1 MRDRRRRVAPFESV
15 ICERQRLQ
23 KRRDETHRMNRRTD
37 VVHESGKRQL
47 GAARAAA
54 DRLVRFE
61 NQRRQ
66 SGARENDRG
75 RESVRSGADNHRVI
89 SLHHVN
95 DMARWS
101 LRIARRSIMSKDDKL
116 QRGDVTDYRPN
127 DDTIRGDKTGS
138 VQKEALGAEGGDELA
153 SGPTSGRINSID
165 RKPHP
170 KHEGG
175 ENPSNRGLTR

>member
-1 MRDRRRRVAPFESV
+1 
-15 ICERQRLQ
+15 
-23 KRRDETHRMNRRTD
+23 
-37 VVHESGKRQL
+37 
-47 GAARAAA
+47 
-54 DRLVRFE
+54 
-61 NQRRQ
+61 
-66 SGARENDRG
+66 
-75 RESVRSGADNHRVI
+75 
-89 SLHHVN
+89 
-95 DMARWS
+95 
-101 LRIARRSIMSKDDKL
+101 MSKDDKL

-153 SGPTSGRINSID
+153 SGPTAGRINSID